1 MKRIMSI
8 DQSSRVTGWAI
19 YDNERLTEWGHFSI
33 PANKTIGQRLKSF
46 HQHLIELLDFYNVE
60 QLYFEGIQLQNGNAE
75 TYKKLAMIQGMVFFT
90 CDIKQVP
97 CTELMPSH
105 WRKIIGEKHNWKFG
119 RSRAEQ
125 KQKAAEFVKK
135 QFNVCPTEDE
145 CDAIC
150 LGLAGI
156 YEEKSHKSAF

>member
-1 MKRIMSI
+1 MRRTMSI

-33 PANKTIGQRLKSF
+33 PANKTMGQRLKLF
-46 HQHLIELLDFYNVE
+46 HQHLVELLDFYNVE

-75 TYKKLAMIQGMVFFT
+75 TYKKLAMIQAIVFFT

-145 CDAIC
+145 CYAIC

>member
-1 MKRIMSI
+1 MRRTMSI

-19 YDNERLTEWGHFSI
+19 YDNERLTEWGHFPI
-33 PANKTIGQRLKSF
+33 PANKTMGQRLKLF
-46 HQHLIELLDFYNVE
+46 HQHLVELLDFYNVE

-75 TYKKLAMIQGMVFFT
+75 TYKKLAMIQAIVFFT

>member
-1 MKRIMSI
+1 MAI
-8 DQSSRVTGWAI
+8 DQSSRVTGYAI
-19 YDNERLTEWGHFSI
+19 YDNEQLIKFGHFSI
-33 PANKTIGQRLKSF
+33 PANKTMGQRLKSF
-46 HQHLIELLDFYNVE
+46 HSHLSELLETYHIE

-75 TYKKLAMIQGMVFFT
+75 TYKKLAMVQGIVFFT
-90 CDIKQVP
+90 CDVKQIP

-105 WRKIIGEKHNWKFG
+105 WRKILTEKHNWKFG

-125 KQKAAEFVKK
+125 KQKAAEFVNKIFQEK
-135 QFNVCPTEDE
+135 PTEDE

-156 YEEKSHKSAF
+156 YEDKTKRSAF

>member
-1 MKRIMSI
+1 MRRTMAV

-19 YDNERLTEWGHFSI
+19 YDNEKLTGWGHFSI
-33 PANKTIGQRLKSF
+33 PANKTMGQRLKAF

-60 QLYFEGIQLQNGNAE
+60 HLYFEGIQLQNGNAE
-75 TYKKLAMIQGMVFFT
+75 TYKKLAMIQAMIFFT
-90 CDIKQVP
+90 CHIKNVP
-97 CTELMPSH
+97 CTELTPSH
-105 WRKIIGEKHNWKFG
+105 WRKILSEKYNWKFG

-125 KQKAAEFVKK
+125 KQKAKDLIEE
-135 QFNVCPTEDE
+135 QFNIYPTEDE

-156 YEEKSHKSAF
+156 HEEKKNKSAF